1 MSRSTQY
8 MKRLMVELKE
18 IKKETNHLYSIH
30 PGEDFLT
37 WDFIIIG
44 PPSTLYEGGLFTGKM
59 IFTKD
64 YPSKPPQVYFDNIM
78 HPNIYENGKVCIS
91 ILHEGTDTFGYEKDI
106 ERWLPTHGINTVM
119 ISIISMLSA
128 PNFESPANIDA
139 SKLWRDHPNKYKNE
153 IYKMVSLSQS

>member
-91 ILHEGTDTFGYEKDI
+91 ILTKEQI
-106 ERWLPTHGINTVM
+106 
-119 ISIISMLSA
+119 
-128 PNFESPANIDA
+128 
-139 SKLWRDHPNKYKNE
+139 LW
-153 IYKMVSLSQS
+153 V